1 MRLKLPQIPTAL
13 AADNPALTAFHR
25 DTRAAFE
32 VLLKHPQIDAHSLG
46 AHAVSTT
53 ALRIPHKLGR
63 SPSGWIVTRINADAR
78 IWESQS
84 PDGTAIYLVAS
95 APATVSL
102 LVW

>member
-1 MRLKLPQIPTAL
+1 MKLPQVPTLPAGSS
-13 AADNPALTAFHR
+13 PALLAFCR

-32 VLLKHPQIDAHSLG
+32 LLSKHPLVDAHSLG
-46 AHAVSTT
+46 SHAVSTT

-63 SPSGWIVTRINADAR
+63 PPSGWLVTRINADAR
-78 IWESQS
+78 IWESKS

-95 APATVSL
+95 AAATVSL